1 MYLRLSKADNREG
14 TRSESIKNQQLL
26 LERYIKED
34 AELCGYSIKTF
45 EDDGFSGLEE
55 KRPAL
60 QDMLSLVR
68 ERKIY
73 AVLVKDFS
81 RLSRNHLYLASL
93 CEQVFPACHT
103 ELIALGDHYDSRRKE
118 ELMPALR
125 FKSLFNEYYS
135 RDISR
140 KVKTSLTAKKEKG
153 EYAVAKP
160 PFGYRSVGENWIVEE
175 EEADVVQRIFA
186 LAAQGYTNS
195 GIVHILKEE
204 APSFPMYPMKV
215 YRILQNPVYCG
226 KHIWHKYEN
235 LYGKCKKSVLL
246 PKEYWRV
253 EKGNHPPIISE
264 KIFQSVQKKVEK
276 NKEDN
281 LKNESKKFII

>member
-1 MYLRLSKADNREG
+1 MLEDGRMERNVAIYLRLSKADGREG
-14 TRSESIKNQQLL
+14 IRSESIKNQQHL
-26 LERYIKED
+26 LERYIRGD
-34 AELCGYSIKTF
+34 AKLCRYGIRIF

-55 KRPAL
+55 NRPAL
-60 QDMLSLVR
+60 QSMLSLVR
-68 ERKIY
+68 EGKIY

-103 ELIALGDHYDSRRKE
+103 EFIALGDNYDSRRE
-118 ELMPALR
+118 GEVMLALR
-125 FKSLFNEYYS
+125 FKGLFNEYYS

-140 KVKTSLTAKKEKG
+140 KVKTSLAAKKEKG

-160 PFGYRSVGENWIVEE
+160 PFGYRSAGGNWIVEK
-175 EEADVVQRIFA
+175 EEAAVVQRIFE
-186 LAAQGYTNS
+186 LAAEGYTNS
-195 GIVHILKEE
+195 RIVRILKEE
-204 APSFPMYPMKV
+204 APSFSMYPMKV

-253 EKGNHPPIISE
+253 EKGSHPAIISE
-264 KIFQSVQKKVEK
+264 KVFLSVQEK
-276 NKEDN
+276 N
-281 LKNESKKFII
+281 S